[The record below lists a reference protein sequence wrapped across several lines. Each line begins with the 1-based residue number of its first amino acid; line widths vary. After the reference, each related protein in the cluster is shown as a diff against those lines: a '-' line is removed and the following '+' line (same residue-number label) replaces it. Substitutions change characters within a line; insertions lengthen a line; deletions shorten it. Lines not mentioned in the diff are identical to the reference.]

1 MVTQARIRILIADDH
16 AIVREGLRALIEA
29 KPDMELVGEAEDG
42 ERAVALAGSLQPDVV
57 LLDLVM
63 PGMNGIQAVREIV
76 RAQPQA
82 RILIFTSFGNDADVF
97 AAIRAGA
104 LGYLLK
110 DSSPQVLIDAIRQVH
125 RGESSLHP
133 AIARKLINEFR
144 QPSSTPPLETALTER
159 EVAVLKLIARGWSNE
174 AIAEKLVISER
185 TVSGHVGSIL
195 DKLHVDNRTQA
206 ALYALREGLVSLEPP
221 AQGGSD

>member
-1 MVTQARIRILIADDH
+1 MVTQARIRSSL
-16 AIVREGLRALIEA
+16 RMTMRSCEKGCGLLIEA

-110 DSSPQVLIDAIRQVH
+110 ACRRRS
-125 RGESSLHP
+125 
-133 AIARKLINEFR
+133 
-144 QPSSTPPLETALTER
+144 
-159 EVAVLKLIARGWSNE
+159 
-174 AIAEKLVISER
+174 
-185 TVSGHVGSIL
+185 
-195 DKLHVDNRTQA
+195 
-206 ALYALREGLVSLEPP
+206 
-221 AQGGSD
+221 

>member
-1 MVTQARIRILIADDH
+1 MLTQKRIRIIIADDH
-16 AIVREGLRALIEA
+16 AVVREGLRALIEA
-29 KPDMELVGEAEDG
+29 KLDMELVGEAEDG
-42 ERAVALAGSLQPDVV
+42 EAAVALASSLKPDVV

-63 PGMNGIQAVREIV
+63 PNKNGIEAVREII
-76 RAQPQA
+76 RENPQV
-82 RILIFTSFGNDADVF
+82 RILVFTSFSEDANVF

-110 DSSPQVLIDAIRQVH
+110 DSSPQVLIEAIRQVY

-133 AIARKLINEFR
+133 AIARKLINGFR
-144 QPSSTPPLETALTER
+144 QSPGSLPPRMSLSER
-159 EVAVLKLIARGWSNE
+159 EVAVLKLIAKGLSNE
-174 AIAEKLVISER
+174 KIAERLVISER
-185 TVSGHVGSIL
+185 TVSGHVASIL

-221 AQGGSD
+221 AEGSVD